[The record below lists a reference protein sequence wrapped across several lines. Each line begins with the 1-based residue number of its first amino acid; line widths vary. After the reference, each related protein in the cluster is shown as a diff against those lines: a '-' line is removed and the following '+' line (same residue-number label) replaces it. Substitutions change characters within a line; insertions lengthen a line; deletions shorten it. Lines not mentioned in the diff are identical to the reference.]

1 MITGR
6 DIILISSVEWS
17 FLWQHPQEIA
27 LRLAEAGNRVL
38 YIENTGVRSPGFR
51 DARRVALRLQFWANS
66 LTSRGAREV
75 RPGVY
80 VCSPLVLPPFG
91 PIWRRQINRRLF
103 LPLVRRAARKLGM
116 RDPILWSHLPTNTAA
131 DLIRLLRT
139 PKSVVVYYCIADFAQ
154 LTPHV
159 EQLRRSEK
167 GIVQTSDLVFANS
180 EPLAEHCRQWRE
192 QVHVFPPGL
201 NLRAFPPP
209 ENGTAALEDWLPAAQ
224 RRKAE
229 AVIGYVGGLH
239 RYVDLDLVTTMARDR
254 PRWCWVFVGPAQTQ
268 LRELSRLPN
277 VVLLGQRPHQE
288 LAGYINSFDVC
299 IVPYLNNGETAT
311 IVPVKINEYLA
322 SGKPVVST
330 DLPAVLDFNR
340 QHQILTTAEARP
352 EVFLDAIERALKAPN
367 GDGVIARRRE
377 VAALNDWHQRLGE
390 MSRLIEIQDQVKVAG
405 SGNEPGTL

>member
-27 LRLAEAGNRVL
+27 VRLAEAGNRVL
-38 YIENTGVRSPGFR
+38 YIENTGVRAPGLK
-51 DARRVALRLQFWANS
+51 DARRVARRLQLWCKS
-66 LTSRGAREV
+66 LTSRGVREV

-91 PIWRRQINRRLF
+91 PIWRRQVNRRLF
-103 LPLVRRAARKLGM
+103 LPLVRRAARKLRM
-116 RDPILWSHLPTNTAA
+116 RDPILWTHLPTNTAA
-131 DLIRLLRT
+131 ELIRLLRT
-139 PKSVVVYYCIADFAQ
+139 PGSVVVYYCIADFAQ

-159 EQLRRSEK
+159 DQLRRSEK

-180 EPLAEHCRQWRE
+180 EPLADHCRQWRE

-201 NLRAFPPP
+201 NLGAFPTRGK
-209 ENGTAALEDWLPAAQ
+209 GTAVVDDWLPVTQ
-224 RRKAE
+224 RREAE

-239 RYVDLDLVTTMARDR
+239 RYVDLDLVTSMARDR

-277 VVLLGQRPHQE
+277 VVLLGQRPHQD
-288 LAGYINSFDVC
+288 LARYINSFDVC
-299 IVPYLNNGETAT
+299 IVPYLNNDETAT

-322 SGKPVVST
+322 GGKPVVST
-330 DLPAVLDFNR
+330 GLPAVLDFNR
-340 QHQILTTAEARP
+340 QHQILTIAEARP
-352 EVFLDAIERALKAPN
+352 EVFLAAIEQALNAPN
-367 GDGVIARRRE
+367 GDRVIARRRE
-377 VAALNDWHQRLGE
+377 VAELHDWHRRLGE
-390 MSRLIEIQDQVKVAG
+390 MSRLIEIQEQVKG
-405 SGNEPGTL
+405 SARD